1 MPFQKRGNS
10 GGGWKGGGKSFGDK
24 KPWERGNDRGG
35 FSGGHSG
42 FDRPEM
48 HKATC
53 AQCNATC
60 EVPFRPNGSRPVYC
74 SNCFKR
80 DEDHG
85 SRDFGGARDF
95 QKPSFKPSFD
105 RPTNTYS
112 PEMKSAELIKEQ
124 FRTVNAKLDTILKAL
139 AKTDT
144 DKILEDEAALDAV
157 IIPQVISDE
166 VKTPAKKT
174 AKKKTTKKK

>member
-1 MPFQKRGNS
+1 MPFQKRRNS

-24 KPWERGNDRGG
+24 KPWERGNDRG
-35 FSGGHSG
+35 FSGGRGG

-53 AQCNATC
+53 AQCNTTC
-60 EVPFRPNGSRPVYC
+60 EVPFRPNGTRPVYC

-80 DEDHG
+80 DDDRGG
-85 SRDFGGARDF
+85 SRDLGGARDF
-95 QKPSFKPSFD
+95 QKPAFKPSYE

-112 PEMKSAELIKEQ
+112 PEVKSAEMIKEQ

-139 AKTDT
+139 AKTDM
-144 DKILEDEAALDAV
+144 DKILEDEASLDAV
-157 IIPQVISDE
+157 IIPQVIADE
-166 VKTPAKKT
+166 VKKPAKKPA
-174 AKKKTTKKK
+174 AKKASKKK